1 VPRLQCDGQVLDPR
15 GGAPDASGDDLFYET
30 YLAPLETRMLRAA
43 WRITRDPDRAR
54 DALQDALA
62 RVWKHRDRVRGHP
75 NPSALVLRIVVQA
88 AIDTLRRQRVR
99 RRVEGAPEPEA
110 RAAATDASPA
120 AAAERVEL
128 RSCVQAALARLPAK
142 QAAAVTLRLLEEQP
156 YAAIAAAL
164 GCAEATARVQ
174 VLRGRARLASL
185 LRGLSPAQRSG
196 GGET

>member
-1 VPRLQCDGQVLDPR
+1 
-15 GGAPDASGDDLFYET
+15 
-30 YLAPLETRMLRAA
+30 MLRTA

-54 DALQDALA
+54 DALQDALT
-62 RVWKHRDRVRGHP
+62 RVWRHRERVRDHP
-75 NPSALVLRIVVQA
+75 NPSALVLRIVIQA

-99 RRVEGAPEPEA
+99 RRVEGPPEQAA
-110 RAAATDASPA
+110 RSAATDASPV
-120 AAAERVEL
+120 AAAECGEL

-156 YAAIAAAL
+156 YTAIAVAL
-164 GCAEATARVQ
+164 GCAEATARVH
-174 VLRGRARLASL
+174 VLRGRARLARL